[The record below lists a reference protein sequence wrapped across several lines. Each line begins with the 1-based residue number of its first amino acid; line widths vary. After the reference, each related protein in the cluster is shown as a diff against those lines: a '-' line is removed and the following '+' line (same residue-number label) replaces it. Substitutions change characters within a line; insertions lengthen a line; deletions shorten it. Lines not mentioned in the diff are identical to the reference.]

1 MIPTNYE
8 TNYFT
13 LIGVFTRQS
22 NCESIHL
29 VSTNVS
35 TFLTPI
41 PDMICISP
49 NLEKLLR
56 VILIIMIAYDSCTVT
71 IETLGLKEK
80 VVC

>member
-22 NCESIHL
+22 NCESIHP

-56 VILIIMIAYDSCTVT
+56 VILIIMITYDSCTVT

>member
-22 NCESIHL
+22 NCESIHP

-49 NLEKLLR
+49 NL
-56 VILIIMIAYDSCTVT
+56 IIMIAYDSCTVT

-80 VVC
+80 LVC

>member
-22 NCESIHL
+22 NCESIHP

-41 PDMICISP
+41 PD
-49 NLEKLLR
+49 LDDLR
-56 VILIIMIAYDSCTVT
+56 FSQFSKAFKSNFNRYDSYVS
-71 IETLGLKEK
+71 KSA
-80 VVC
+80 